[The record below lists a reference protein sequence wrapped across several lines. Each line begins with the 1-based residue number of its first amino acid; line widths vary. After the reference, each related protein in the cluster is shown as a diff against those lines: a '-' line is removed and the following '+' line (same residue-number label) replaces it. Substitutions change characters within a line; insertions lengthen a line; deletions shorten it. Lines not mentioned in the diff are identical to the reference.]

1 MCMACAWHVHG
12 TSPCSGLQ
20 LVDDDKLDHISAERD
35 GVEDQR
41 GLGVA
46 TEARVVPARRE
57 EVHRAHLHMVRA
69 GASAG
74 GLVGAS
80 AGGLVGAWQQSRL
93 GVAAAWLGLAS
104 LLGTG

>member
-1 MCMACAWHVHG
+1 MACAWHVPD
-12 TSPCSGLQ
+12 TSTCSNLQ
-20 LVDDDKLDHISAERD
+20 LVDDDELDHISAERD

-41 GLGVA
+41 GLAVA
-46 TEARVVPARRE
+46 AEARVVPARRE
-57 EVHRAHLHMVRA
+57 EVHRARLHMVRA

-74 GLVGAS
+74 GLVG
-80 AGGLVGAWQQSRL
+80 VWPQSCL